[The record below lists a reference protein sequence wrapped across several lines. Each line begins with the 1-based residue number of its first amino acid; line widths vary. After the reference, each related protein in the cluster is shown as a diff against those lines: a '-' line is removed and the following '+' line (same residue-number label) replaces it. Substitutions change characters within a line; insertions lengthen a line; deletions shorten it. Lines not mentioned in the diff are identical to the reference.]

1 MSFSDRPTIPPL
13 KAAGC
18 LAYTVVA
25 TLVVFFFLIA
35 GALGDCEERPDGS
48 CVGHSGLGDFLMF
61 PGSLIIAIVIGI
73 FLARWAMRNESDD

>member
-18 LAYTVVA
+18 LAYTVLA
-25 TLVVFFFLIA
+25 TLVVLFFMI
-35 GALGDCEERPDGS
+35 GDALGDCAPAPDDTS
-48 CVGHSGLGDFLMF
+48 CKHGWDHFLMF